1 MVYKFLDETSKDGS
15 VNNEIKQNEQLAEEL
30 QKPIIKKLKKTKIY
44 SSFKGNAW
52 GADLADIQLISKFN
66 KGTRI
71 LLCVT
76 DIFSKYAWVVPLKDK
91 KFITIVNAIQNI
103 LDNSTKLHSIRKP
116 NKIWADKNSEFYNSS
131 FKKWLKYI
139 DIELYSRHNEGKS
152 VVAERSIKTL
162 KNKIYKHMTA
172 VSKNH
177 ISISKYQNI
186 FAKRYTPNWFE
197 EVFVIKEATNTVPWT
212 YFINDLNDKEVIETF
227 YEKEL

>member
-44 SSFKGNAW
+44 SSFKGNTW

-131 FKKWLKYI
+131 FKKWLKYN

-162 KNKIYKHMTA
+162 KNKIYKHMIA

-186 FAKRYTPNWFE
+186 FAKRYTPNWSE

-227 YEKEL
+227 YQKEL